1 MVGKIKKK
9 VREITKAPLE
19 DVIRGVGSPASIWV
33 HTVLFLIAFGIG
45 GFGFYSWEIILLVV
59 TTIVSLEA
67 IYLALFIQMS
77 VNRNTDSLREV
88 EEDIDE
94 IEEGLEEIEGDL
106 EELAEEDKAEEKR
119 DQAQSEAIEQLSSE
133 VHRLLELVQQLK
145 KK

>member
-1 MVGKIKKK
+1 MVGKIKKQ

-19 DVIRGVGSPASIWV
+19 DIIRGVGSPTSIWI
-33 HTVLFLIAFGIG
+33 HTALFVGTFLVGILG
-45 GFGFYSWEIILLVV
+45 WYSWEIVLLVV

-94 IEEGLEEIEGDL
+94 IEEELEEINEDGAQ
-106 EELAEEDKAEEKR
+106 EEEREK
-119 DQAQSEAIEQLSSE
+119 QQSEALEQLSRQVEKLLKE
-133 VHRLLELVQQLK
+133 VETLK
-145 KK
+145 Q